1 MSIITAAAAL
11 ALKADLDSMTLTQR
25 ARLQVL
31 FTDGAKQLID
41 VSKLTTALA
50 NPTEDLLI
58 LTDGTVFVAVTRDGF
73 RLVTEGDPPGEFVS
87 GRKFASLAELGE
99 LLAVT

>member
-11 ALKADLDSMTLTQR
+11 ALKADSDSMTLTQR

-50 NPTEDLLI
+50 SPTEDLLI

-73 RLVTEGDPPGEFVS
+73 RLVTAGDPGEFVS
-87 GRKFASLAELGE
+87 GREFASLAEVGE
-99 LLAVT
+99 LLAAA